1 MNLQSQNVKY
11 FEAFLTYDIYYIK
24 FKIFLAFYDIATNML
39 YNAPEFFCFIFLK
52 MRRSQLICIIPKK
65 LLLGSIVIV

>member
-39 YNAPEFFCFIFLK
+39 YNATALFCFIFF
-52 MRRSQLICIIPKK
+52 K
-65 LLLGSIVIV
+65 LDEVNSYASFPRNYH

>member
-39 YNAPEFFCFIFLK
+39 YNATALFCFIFFLN
-52 MRRSQLICIIPKK
+52 
-65 LLLGSIVIV
+65 